1 MMLLAAAAAGLSGLA
16 AVAWWR
22 LRRRFLVLT
31 VTGPSMRPALA
42 SGDRVLVR
50 RRRLGQIRRGA
61 VVAVRL
67 PPPLAGPRS
76 RRDLAA
82 AASGAELMVKRAA
95 ALPGDPVPAGV
106 PGPSRTV
113 PPNHLVVLGDNPGR
127 SHDSRAVG
135 YVPAGA
141 LFGVVIRRLGH

>member
-1 MMLLAAAAAGLSGLA
+1 MH
-16 AVAWWR
+16 
-22 LRRRFLVLT
+22 
-31 VTGPSMRPALA
+31 PALA
-42 SGDRVLVR
+42 SGDQVLVR

-67 PPPLAGPRS
+67 PLPLAGPRS

-82 AASGAELMVKRAA
+82 AVYAGQDVGPGSARGAGADLMVKRAV
-95 ALPGDPVPAGV
+95 ALPGDPVPEGV

-113 PPNHLVVLGDNPGR
+113 PAGHLVVLGDNPGR

-141 LFGVVIRRLGH
+141 LLGVVVRRLEH